1 MDKNLLL
8 FENLKKNKPTERI
21 KKGYKISIND
31 RTNITIII
39 KITGQKFTMYRSNFP
54 QTIRNWRVEFWGDRT
69 VNRSASAQF
78 QAPRAPSKKAKSG
91 GLFIAVAWLLMLMGS
106 NKVVEEVLRNFLVP
120 GKRRSQI
127 PVDLSSVRVNE
138 FSKGSNGIMKLMREE
153 ILNENPFRWCDV
165 QH

>member
-1 MDKNLLL
+1 
-8 FENLKKNKPTERI
+8 
-21 KKGYKISIND
+21 
-31 RTNITIII
+31 
-39 KITGQKFTMYRSNFP
+39 
-54 QTIRNWRVEFWGDRT
+54 
-69 VNRSASAQF
+69 
-78 QAPRAPSKKAKSG
+78 
-91 GLFIAVAWLLMLMGS
+91 MLMGS